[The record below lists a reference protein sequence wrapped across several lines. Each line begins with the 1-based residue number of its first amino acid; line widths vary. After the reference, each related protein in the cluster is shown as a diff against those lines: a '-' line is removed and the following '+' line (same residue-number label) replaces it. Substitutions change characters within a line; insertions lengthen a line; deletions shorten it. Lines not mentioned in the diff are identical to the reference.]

1 VTTLDPTAGYLILI
15 NTFAV
20 EPSRSEELISVLSR
34 ATEVGM
40 RHRPGFVSANI
51 HISHDK
57 RHVANYA
64 QWRSKDDL
72 DAMMKDPAAQVHMR
86 DAASIATS
94 FSPIYYDLREV
105 HSGGTTL

>member
-1 VTTLDPTAGYLILI
+1 MTTLDPTDGYVVLI

-20 EPSRSEELISVLSR
+20 EPSRAEELIAFLSR
-34 ATEVGM
+34 ATEVVM
-40 RHRPGFVSANI
+40 RRRPGFVSANL

-72 DAMMKDPAAQVHMR
+72 NAMMTDPAAQMHMHE
-86 DAASIATS
+86 ASSIATS
-94 FSPIYYDLREV
+94 FSPIYYDLCET
-105 HSGGTTL
+105 HSAETAR